1 MKRIILFNLTLC
13 LLVGILSACYT
24 PQNEEGDTHSSENV
38 SEMIS
43 DGVCESQTDYES
55 DTVSTESVENETTNE
70 AESESESEI
79 MSETYTE
86 SNTEIE
92 TEILAPIE
100 DFVCFSNYRSDT
112 RKQVNFKEYK
122 EYAVY
127 FELPHNSSMQSFYI
141 QFTSSSDDNANIH
154 IELYK
159 TEKLGHDVNTLPDL
173 NADDLVYSEN
183 VTSIPFKTHSVYLE
197 DGKIEEGYYV
207 LKVTSPDEGGEYNDN
222 VFLGKS
228 WTTDLADYH
237 IKSYIDGERS
247 RYSLYGGFVIKHDV
261 PVSQIGELNEEPVD
275 TKIEGEKVAKII
287 VLSGQ
292 SNAAGATPYSYLQ
305 NNVSAE
311 KYQEYLNGYSNVK
324 IIYSSAA
331 LSSGNVVIKNR
342 SDEFVDTKLGQG
354 YVPSYFGPELGLA
367 EYLSETY
374 PDETFYII
382 KYGVGSASLNGYFNP
397 TDPTKNACLV
407 ALKEKI
413 NLGLELLED
422 EGYEPQIVAFLW
434 MQGESDANT
443 IYDTYPYFDL
453 QKAMVEE
460 IRDEYSAYAPER
472 GIAFIDAGISNH
484 GTWATHMLMNS
495 LKQKYAYESRA
506 NYYVDTVKAG
516 LVTLTE
522 EENSDQYHYVSTSVL
537 KLGRLFG
544 EKVSEH
550 ID

>member
-1 MKRIILFNLTLC
+1 MESEHIA
-13 LLVGILSACYT
+13 VG
-24 PQNEEGDTHSSENV
+24 G
-38 SEMIS
+38 MI
-43 DGVCESQTDYES
+43 CTFF
-55 DTVSTESVENETTNE
+55 
-70 AESESESEI
+70 ESESEN
-79 MSETYTE
+79 MSENLTE
-86 SNTEIE
+86 SFTKTE
-92 TEILAPIE
+92 TESESEAELKAPVK
-100 DFVCFSNYRSDT
+100 DFVCFSNYKANT
-112 RKQVNFKEYK
+112 RKQTNFKEAK

-127 FELPHNSSMQSFYI
+127 FELPHSSSLQSFYV
-141 QFTSSSDDNANIH
+141 QFTSGSDENTNIH

-159 TEKLGHDVNTLPDL
+159 TDKLGHDVNTLPEL
-173 NADDLVYSEN
+173 SSDDLVYSEI
-183 VTSIPFKTHSVYLE
+183 VTSLPFKTHSVYLE
-197 DGKIEEGYYV
+197 NGKIGEGCYV
-207 LKVTSPDEGGEYNDN
+207 LRITSPDENGEFNDSI
-222 VFLGKS
+222 FLGKS

-237 IKSYIDGERS
+237 IKSYVDGSRS
-247 RYSLYGGFVIKHDV
+247 RFSLYGGFVIEHDI
-261 PVSQIGELNEEPVD
+261 PVSEIGELNEEVVD
-275 TKIEGEKVAKII
+275 TKIEGEKVAKVI

-292 SNAAGATPYSYLQ
+292 SNAAGATPYSYLE

-331 LSSGNVVIKNR
+331 LNNGNVVIKNQ
-342 SDEFVDTKLGQG
+342 SDEFVDTRLGQG
-354 YVPSYFGPELGLA
+354 YIPSYFGPELGLA

-397 TDPTKNACLV
+397 TDSTKNTCLV

-413 NLGLELLED
+413 DLGLSILEG
-422 EGYEPQIVAFLW
+422 EGYTPKIVAFLW

-443 IYDTYPYFDL
+443 IYDTYPYYDL
-453 QKAMVEE
+453 QKTMVEQ

-484 GTWATHMLMNS
+484 GTWATHMIMNS
-495 LKQKYAYESRA
+495 LKEKYSYELRA
-506 NYYVDTVKAG
+506 NYYVDTVGEG